1 MALPNFNALAYF
13 YLLFPLGD
21 PTIMFV
27 LFLILSLLSSA
38 FPFRA
43 LPIKS
48 RMVSSKLSDVS
59 SWQSILTAVEV
70 AEKPDDY
77 VYGAVNAPGWVL
89 PLGAVLVIA
98 TAAIPILLRPG
109 ESALEQQ
116 RRNEEET
123 GTTFNKR
130 KNEDL
135 R

>member
-1 MALPNFNALAYF
+1 
-13 YLLFPLGD
+13 
-21 PTIMFV
+21 MFV
-27 LFLILSLLSSA
+27 LFLFLSLLSSA

-48 RMVSSKLSDVS
+48 RMVSSKLNDVS